1 MEKRTVIAG
10 MMLVGL
16 LFAVN
21 IWGLFQ
27 YGYRGGETIV
37 ICAVPVI
44 AGFVLAFYY
53 IKSKNIPPEE

>member
-10 MMLVGL
+10 MALISL

-27 YGYRGGETIV
+27 YGYRGAETIV
-37 ICAVPVI
+37 VCAVPIV

-53 IKSKNIPPEE
+53 IKAKNQPPH

>member
-1 MEKRTVIAG
+1 MEKQTIIAG
-10 MMLVGL
+10 IALVGL

-44 AGFVLAFYY
+44 AAFVLGFYY
-53 IKSKNIPPEE
+53 IKAKNSHPE

>member
-10 MMLVGL
+10 MVLVGL

-21 IWGLFQ
+21 MWGLFR

-37 ICAVPVI
+37 ICAIPVI

-53 IKSKNIPPEE
+53 IKSKNPPPK

>member
-21 IWGLFQ
+21 LWGLFR
-27 YGYRGGETIV
+27 YGYRGPETIV
-37 ICAVPVI
+37 VCAVPVV
-44 AGFVLAFYY
+44 AGFVLGFYY
-53 IKSKNIPPEE
+53 IKGKNLPPE

>member
-10 MMLVGL
+10 MVLVGL

-21 IWGLFQ
+21 VWGLFQ
-27 YGYRGGETIV
+27 YGYRGPETIV

-53 IKSKNIPPEE
+53 IKAKNIPPGE